1 MSIFSRW
8 WRKSSKEFNDACK
21 NGAEEGEGSKN
32 TAAIVMNPNNGEI
45 YAMANYPTF
54 DLNNPRDLSAYY
66 SEEQIKAMSED
77 EQLEA
82 LNKIWQNFCVTQ
94 TYEPGSTVKP
104 LTVATGLETGALTGN
119 ETYVCDGKEPG
130 RRSHHPLC

>member
-1 MSIFSRW
+1 MVE
-8 WRKSSKEFNDACK
+8 KKLKEFNDACK

-66 SEEQIKAMSED
+66 SEEQIKAIDVYKRQSHVLAEAVKRLFPNVKLAIGPSID
-77 EQLEA
+77 EGLDVYKRQVMERHRAEA
-82 LNKIWQNFCVTQ
+82 IIRNLQKRHRWT
-94 TYEPGSTVKP
+94 P
-104 LTVATGLETGALTGN
+104 LF
-119 ETYVCDGKEPG
+119 
-130 RRSHHPLC
+130 